1 MYNLTEKQKEVI
13 HKALI
18 TASDNGTL
26 DEFTNEE
33 LKLINRAE
41 TIVNKLTIPVV
52 GWRSEQLPTFDIDD
66 INEII
71 EDCKE
76 NKDSLEALISRIWNR
91 GLITGVN
98 SEAEIN
104 SK

>member
-41 TIVNKLTIPVV
+41 SIVNKLTIHDVSGSLLEHKQV
-52 GWRSEQLPTFDIDD
+52 IRDLLDMYIV
-66 INEII
+66 
-71 EDCKE
+71 KV
-76 NKDSLEALISRIWNR
+76 NKNGITKATITEALELTDRAVKLISDDR
-91 GLITGVN
+91 
-98 SEAEIN
+98 
-104 SK
+104 

>member
-13 HKALI
+13 HNALI

-52 GWRSEQLPTFDIDD
+52 SQQRELLITA
-66 INEII
+66 
-71 EDCKE
+71 
-76 NKDSLEALISRIWNR
+76 LEEANRTGYLRLFTKADAIAEKLISGN
-91 GLITGVN
+91 L
-98 SEAEIN
+98 
-104 SK
+104 